1 MNAGCTDSKQR
12 TFLKTSQGFVSIK
25 YGEIVEHES
34 FDVSNPH
41 EA

>member
-1 MNAGCTDSKQR
+1 MNAGCIHSKQR
-12 TFLKTSQGFVSIK
+12 TFLKASKGFVSIK
-25 YGEIVEHES
+25 YGEIVEHGS